1 MSATRSNAAAEAPT
15 ADTDDALDAAV
26 TLTAPA
32 ASAATAESTA
42 ATGSPTGTAA
52 AGIPLWRQILSLEER
67 KELLTIDPL
76 RSWRT
81 IASNWVLIFAAM
93 ALVAW
98 RPNVVTIVL
107 ALFVIAA
114 RQLGLAVVMHEAAHR
129 TLFKS
134 RALNDW
140 AGNWLAAY
148 PVWTD
153 TAPYRNY
160 HLAHHSKTG
169 TIEDPDLGLVTPFPI
184 TSASFRRKVWRDLSG
199 QTGIKQAILVYKRDM
214 GIGRR
219 RSQRNFGMSGGD
231 RADVGWHKIAPV
243 AITNAVLLAILT
255 LAGHPALYL
264 LWVVAWLTTYR
275 LVTRIR
281 AIAEHSVVP
290 DQADPLRNTR
300 TTRAR
305 WWERMLIAPNLVNY
319 HYEHHL
325 MMTVPHHNLPK
336 LHRRLR
342 EHDLLPEGCFANGYL
357 EVLRLA
363 TSRAA

>member
-1 MSATRSNAAAEAPT
+1 MSNDVS
-15 ADTDDALDAAV
+15 DAFV
-26 TLTAPA
+26 
-32 ASAATAESTA
+32 
-42 ATGSPTGTAA
+42 
-52 AGIPLWRQILSLEER
+52 PLWRQVIPLEER
-67 KELLTIDPL
+67 KKLLAISPL
-76 RSWRT
+76 RSWWM
-81 IASNWVLIFAAM
+81 ILSNWLFMFAAM

-98 RPNVVTIVL
+98 WPNPLTIVI

-134 RALNDW
+134 RAWNDW

-160 HLAHHSKTG
+160 HLAHHARTG
-169 TIEDPDLGLVTPFPI
+169 TMEDPDLGLVTPFPI
-184 TSASFRRKVWRDLSG
+184 TPASFRRKVWRDLSG
-199 QTGIKQAILVYKRDM
+199 QTGVKQATLVFKRDM
-214 GIGRR
+214 GLLGTRR
-219 RSQRNFGMSGGD
+219 NQRNFGLSGGE
-231 RADVGWHKIAPV
+231 RPDVGWHKIAPV
-243 AITNAVLLAILT
+243 AITNLVLLLILT

-264 LWVVAWLTTYR
+264 LWVVSWLTTYR

-281 AIAEHSVVP
+281 AIAEHSMVP
-290 DQADPLRNTR
+290 DQLDPLRNTR

-305 WWERMLIAPNLVNY
+305 WWERFLVAPNLVNY

-336 LHRRLR
+336 LHRVLVERGLI
-342 EHDLLPEGCFANGYL
+342 PEGCLVTGYR

>member
-1 MSATRSNAAAEAPT
+1 MIDTAASPAP
-15 ADTDDALDAAV
+15 ATDD
-26 TLTAPA
+26 P
-32 ASAATAESTA
+32 ST
-42 ATGSPTGTAA
+42 TD
-52 AGIPLWRQILSLEER
+52 IPFWRQVLTLEDR
-67 KELLTIDPL
+67 KRLLAIDPL
-76 RSWRT
+76 QSWWMIT
-81 IASNWVLIFAAM
+81 SNWVFVFAAM
-93 ALVAW
+93 ALVA
-98 RPNVVTIVL
+98 RSPNILTVL
-107 ALFVIAA
+107 VALAVIGS

-134 RALNDW
+134 RAWNDW

-160 HLAHHSKTG
+160 HLVHHAKTG
-169 TIEDPDLGLVTPFPI
+169 TMEDPDLGLVTPFPI
-184 TSASFRRKVWRDLSG
+184 SPESFRRKVWRDLTG

-214 GIGRR
+214 GLLGGRR
-219 RSQRNFGMSGGD
+219 NQRNFGLSGGD

-243 AITNAVLLAILT
+243 AITNLVILLIVT
-255 LAGHPALYL
+255 LAGHPASYL

-281 AIAEHSVVP
+281 SIAEHSVVP
-290 DQADPLRNTR
+290 DQLDPLRNTR

-305 WWERMLIAPNLVNY
+305 WWERFLLAPNLVNY

-325 MMTVPHHNLPK
+325 MMTVPHHNLPE
-336 LHRRLR
+336 LHRILVARGAI
-342 EHDLLPEGCFANGYL
+342 PEGCLASGYR

-363 TSRAA
+363 TSH

>member
-1 MSATRSNAAAEAPT
+1 MTPMDSAAAET
-15 ADTDDALDAAV
+15 R
-26 TLTAPA
+26 
-32 ASAATAESTA
+32 SAAA
-42 ATGSPTGTAA
+42 APSASDA
-52 AGIPLWRQILSLEER
+52 MVPLWRQVIPVEQR
-67 KELLTIDPL
+67 KVLLTIDPL
-76 RSWRT
+76 RSWWM
-81 IASNWVLIFAAM
+81 IASNWLFIFAAM

-98 RPNVVTIVL
+98 RPNVLTIVM
-107 ALFVIAA
+107 ALFVIGA
-114 RQLGLAVVMHEAAHR
+114 RQLGFAVVMHEAAHR

-134 RALNDW
+134 RAWNDW

-153 TAPYRNY
+153 TAPYRLY
-160 HLAHHSKTG
+160 HLTHHAKTG
-169 TIEDPDLGLVTPFPI
+169 TVEDPDLGLVTPFPI
-184 TSASFRRKVWRDLSG
+184 TPASFRRKVWRDLSG

-214 GIGRR
+214 GLGRR
-219 RSQRNFGMSGGD
+219 RSQREFGLSGGD
-231 RADVGWHKIAPV
+231 RADVGWRKIVPV
-243 AITNAVLLAILT
+243 AITNAVLLAVLT

-281 AIAEHSVVP
+281 SIAEHSVVP
-290 DQADPLRNTR
+290 DQLDPLRNTR

-305 WWERMLIAPNLVNY
+305 WWERLLLAPNLVNY

-336 LHRRLR
+336 LHRVLR
-342 EHDLLPEGCFANGYL
+342 ERDLLPAGCFANGYL

-363 TSRAA
+363 TSRVAA